1 MSTGSELSRWVD
13 YAVEVSRQPANA
25 FPTLKLLDMLSETF
39 EATIGWNWLQTDGET
54 GWRYT
59 GPGRVA
65 ATGSDRGVAVQHL
78 RAPTAPL
85 VRMHRHHRPYDHR
98 TSPRSDSRPRTR
110 GFRP

>member
-54 GWRYT
+54 GWEVY
-59 GPGRVA
+59 
-65 ATGSDRGVAVQHL
+65 
-78 RAPTAPL
+78 
-85 VRMHRHHRPYDHR
+85 
-98 TSPRSDSRPRTR
+98 RPRQGGRHRERSRCGCPTSSSTHCSV
-110 GFRP
+110 GTNAPAPQAP